1 MILLYLLKT
10 KSFPYIWINAFTLWC
25 CAKRCYF
32 WRQKFHPQVSG
43 RTYFA
48 RTPRVRAWASADVSL
63 ASLESPRLVFSAA
76 VGSLPVD
83 LGQPWRASITAKGMR
98 MEGVPRYSASTAGS
112 MNVLLME
119 SSYLGARSR

>member
-1 MILLYLLKT
+1 M
-10 KSFPYIWINAFTLWC
+10 
-25 CAKRCYF
+25 
-32 WRQKFHPQVSG
+32 
-43 RTYFA
+43 
-48 RTPRVRAWASADVSL
+48 DVSRTCRL
-63 ASLESPRLVFSAA
+63 PVSNHLGWSSLLPS
-76 VGSLPVD
+76 GSLPVD